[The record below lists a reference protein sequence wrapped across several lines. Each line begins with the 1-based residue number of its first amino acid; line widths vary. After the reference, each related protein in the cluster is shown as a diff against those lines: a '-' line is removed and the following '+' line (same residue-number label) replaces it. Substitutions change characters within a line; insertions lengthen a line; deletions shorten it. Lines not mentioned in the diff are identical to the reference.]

1 VSSFSLVCWPLPPG
15 DITALPE
22 RLDGMPIVMRTHERH
37 GRGGR
42 HTVKDGETGQGG
54 AGAPVAAGAGDFNPL
69 TGGALPGFGQDRQH
83 LGPVGGQAEVG
94 PSEPSRFPRDGRRR
108 LAEQIDREGW
118 AGSGWEW
125 AREAAASNQ
134 PTRGELHDAW
144 R

>member
-1 VSSFSLVCWPLPPG
+1 MPPG

-22 RLDGMPIVMRTHERH
+22 RLDGMLIVMRTHERH

-42 HTVKDGETGQGG
+42 HPIEDGQTGQGG
-54 AGAPVAAGAGDFNPL
+54 AGASVAARAGDFNSL

-83 LGPVGGQAEVG
+83 FSPVGGQPEVG
-94 PSEPSRFPRDGRRR
+94 PSEPSRFPRDGRWR

-118 AGSGWEW
+118 AGSGWER

-134 PTRGELHDAW
+134 SARGELHNAW